1 MSVRVRLCCKPVL
14 GRQNFVKAVAQ
25 PGVGAKKRMSEPEDP
40 TVLMSMEG
48 PRVVALRER

>member
-25 PGVGAKKRMSEPEDP
+25 PGVGAKKQKKDERAR
-40 TVLMSMEG
+40 G
-48 PRVVALRER
+48 PNGLDVHGRT